1 MEYLP
6 PRQLAP
12 SALHALVNRPTQLI
26 CISDIQTNAKD
37 IAGLNLYFFYICNVQ
52 RVFYNYCAVCF
63 IWYQWN
69 VQTTVV
75 VSCVVLSCCL
85 VLSCVKL
92 SCVVLSWIR
101 GVRVQRCVGYLR
113 RYLDPSPSACNDAQQ
128 RTILLLKCLKTNIMN
143 IVKNSTISFDC
154 NAAKLIFFQHRT
166 TIHHWLPQSLK
177 ENQYLNFL
185 QTLWK
190 AVMFQIDFSEFFLQ
204 YGGFKT
210 ILSLHSVQNTYNCV
224 WFFAKTHPESHQTTK
239 FQSQN

>member
-1 MEYLP
+1 MCY
-6 PRQLAP
+6 
-12 SALHALVNRPTQLI
+12 
-26 CISDIQTNAKD
+26 
-37 IAGLNLYFFYICNVQ
+37 
-52 RVFYNYCAVCF
+52 
-63 IWYQWN
+63 
-69 VQTTVV
+69 
-75 VSCVVLSCCL
+75 VVLSC
-85 VLSCVKL
+85 VE
-92 SCVVLSWIR
+92 WIR

-128 RTILLLKCLKTNIMN
+128 RTILKCIKTNIMN

-154 NAAKLIFFQHRT
+154 NAAKLIFSQQRT

-210 ILSLHSVQNTYNCV
+210 ILSLHSVQNTYNCA